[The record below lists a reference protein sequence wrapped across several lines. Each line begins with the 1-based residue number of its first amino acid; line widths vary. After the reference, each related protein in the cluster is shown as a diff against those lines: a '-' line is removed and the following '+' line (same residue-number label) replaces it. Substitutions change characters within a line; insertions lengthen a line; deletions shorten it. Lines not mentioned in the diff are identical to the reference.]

1 MTAKAFYLSR
11 RSFLKRCSLAAAATG
26 LPAWFVERDFADEA
40 APPSSS
46 PNERPGIALIG
57 CGGMGRYDA
66 SNAKRFGDIV
76 AVCDVDDSHSAAAA
90 QQFAEGGKKPVIYK
104 DFRKVMERGD
114 IHIIITATP
123 DHWHTLINLAAIK
136 AGKDT
141 YGEKPMTLTIDEGH
155 HMVRAVRKSK
165 VVFQT
170 GTQQRSSARFRL
182 ACELVRNGRIG
193 KLQQVT
199 VWLPAGLREGP
210 FSTKPVPPEL
220 NWDFWQ
226 GQAPAYE
233 YVPQRCHT
241 NFRFWYDYAGGS
253 LTDWGPHHND
263 IALWGIGL
271 PGPSTAEATA
281 LAQPIP
287 GGYTAISDYEVHF
300 TYSNGVRHTVKATHD
315 DNIFGGVVNENGQRN
330 GLKFEGSNGWIWVNR
345 NEIEANDEAL
355 INTPLPAGS
364 QRLYVSND
372 HMTNFFDCVRSR
384 KLPIAEVEVGHRS
397 ASICHLAVIALR
409 LGLKLEWDPEREKF
423 TGANAKEAS
432 RWLAREMRKPYDYHF
447 A

>member
-1 MTAKAFYLSR
+1 
-11 RSFLKRCSLAAAATG
+11 
-26 LPAWFVERDFADEA
+26 
-40 APPSSS
+40 
-46 PNERPGIALIG
+46 
-57 CGGMGRYDA
+57 
-66 SNAKRFGDIV
+66 
-76 AVCDVDDSHSAAAA
+76 
-90 QQFAEGGKKPVIYK
+90 
-104 DFRKVMERGD
+104 
-114 IHIIITATP
+114 
-123 DHWHTLINLAAIK
+123 
-136 AGKDT
+136 
-141 YGEKPMTLTIDEGH
+141 
-155 HMVRAVRKSK
+155 
-165 VVFQT
+165 
-170 GTQQRSSARFRL
+170 
-182 ACELVRNGRIG
+182 
-193 KLQQVT
+193 
-199 VWLPAGLREGP
+199 
-210 FSTKPVPPEL
+210 
-220 NWDFWQ
+220 
-226 GQAPAYE
+226 
-233 YVPQRCHT
+233 
-241 NFRFWYDYAGGS
+241 
-253 LTDWGPHHND
+253 
-263 IALWGIGL
+263 LWGIGL